1 MLVQVIDNLE
11 DRVCTVTFSPDHTN
25 ELIRRGWLFTRNV
38 AGRDVLYMN
47 HTRLIEAVNEI
58 SI

>member
-1 MLVQVIDNLE
+1 MLVHVIDSIE
-11 DRVCTVTFSPDHTN
+11 APVCTCSFSPDHTN

>member
-1 MLVQVIDNLE
+1 MLVQVIDTIG
-11 DRVCTVTFSPDHTN
+11 DHVCTVTFSPDHTN

-38 AGRDVLYMN
+38 AGRDTLYMN
-47 HTRLIEAVNEI
+47 HTRLIEAVSEI

>member
-1 MLVQVIDNLE
+1 MLVQVIDTIG
-11 DRVCTVTFSPDHTN
+11 DHVCTVTFSADHTN
-25 ELIRRGWLFTRNV
+25 ELIRRGWLFLRTV
-38 AGRDVLYMN
+38 DGRDVPHMN